1 MSIILARLAFP
12 ATSVAVLIFYHML
25 AGLSLSS
32 FSIFG
37 ASFFRKV
44 QLSGI
49 TITIS
54 SMVLAIIA

>member
-1 MSIILARLAFP
+1 MSIIMARLAFP
-12 ATSVAVLIFYHML
+12 AASVAVLIFYHIL
-25 AGLSLSS
+25 AGLLSS

-54 SMVLAIIA
+54 SIVLATIA